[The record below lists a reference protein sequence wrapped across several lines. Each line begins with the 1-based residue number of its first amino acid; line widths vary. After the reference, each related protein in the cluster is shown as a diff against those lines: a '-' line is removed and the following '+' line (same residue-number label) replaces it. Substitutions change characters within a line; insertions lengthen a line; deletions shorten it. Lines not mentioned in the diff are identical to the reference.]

1 MTHVLYLHGFGS
13 GPKTAKGTALG
24 QRLAG
29 RVRSY
34 AIPDLEAGDF
44 FSLTMERICDRAAA
58 AVAALPEDEAP
69 VLLIGSSL
77 GGYTAALLAAQGR
90 IPRASALLLI
100 APAFGFGERWAE
112 HLGIAGVAAWR
123 RDGQR
128 MFFHHASQQE
138 RPLGVGF
145 LDSAER
151 LPGFPLAPEIPVVI
165 VHGRRDDTVDWR
177 MSRRYADQ
185 DADIEFHLVDGD
197 HRLTDQRHEDL
208 ITWCAGDL
216 IDRLG

>member
-24 QRLAG
+24 KRLAD
-29 RVRSY
+29 VVSSY

-44 FSLTMERICDRAAA
+44 FSLTMDRICERAAA
-58 AVAALPEDEAP
+58 AVAALPNDDAP
-69 VLLIGSSL
+69 VMVIGSSL
-77 GGYTAALLAAQGR
+77 GGYTAALLAAAGR

-112 HLGIAGVAAWR
+112 RLGIAGVGEWR
-123 RDGQR
+123 RTGKR
-128 MFFHHASQQE
+128 AFFHFASE
-138 RPLGVGF
+138 REQPLGVGF
-145 LDSAER
+145 LESAEC

-165 VHGRRDDTVDWR
+165 VHGRRDDTVDWQQ
-177 MSRRYADQ
+177 SRRYADQ
-185 DADIEFHLVDGD
+185 DANIEFHLVDGD

-208 ITWCAGDL
+208 IAWCARDL
-216 IDRLG
+216 IDRIT